1 MSSERRRARRCPSC
15 DSDSLM
21 RGTRIEG
28 WTIAVPPEGES
39 SATTELPPYADVCR
53 DCGMVS
59 LFVRV
64 GEIAEA

>member
-1 MSSERRRARRCPSC
+1 MSSERRRTRRCPSC

-28 WTIAVPPEGES
+28 WTIAVSPEGDS
-39 SATTELPPYADVCR
+39 STAAHLPPYADVCR
-53 DCGMVS
+53 DCGLVC

-64 GEIAEA
+64 AEITEA